1 MLHCQILGLVTWSF
15 NSAPLTFILLFYIN
29 GVDLQVECCGSCV
42 ACPWYTNVSRPLC
55 RQSRFEALFTS
66 LQVTVLA
73 ATTLVGVDSVAASKE
88 AATAVTHDI
97 TELEQKYSRV
107 GDSWHDGIGSQQDK
121 LQELKNI
128 LEELWHVEDA
138 AALDLRRRVRT
149 FIDEA
154 ERAVRH
160 EQIRRP
166 I

>member
-1 MLHCQILGLVTWSF
+1 
-15 NSAPLTFILLFYIN
+15 
-29 GVDLQVECCGSCV
+29 
-42 ACPWYTNVSRPLC
+42 
-55 RQSRFEALFTS
+55 
-66 LQVTVLA
+66 LA

-88 AATAVTHDI
+88 AGTAVTHDI
-97 TELEQKYSRV
+97 TELEQEYSRV
-107 GDSWHDGIGSQQDK
+107 RDSWHDGIGSQQDK

-149 FIDEA
+149 FIYEA